1 MAFLA
6 VLSEMSWCLHP
17 WGLVFSA
24 PIGEALKGARES
36 PRAHCEGF
44 AFFPSACMRGP
55 LGRVRTDPSR
65 APTTRPLP
73 PTGHDAVI
81 KWVEPGCLIVYDN
94 FTHCALL

>member
-24 PIGEALKGARES
+24 TIGEALKGARES
-36 PRAHCEGF
+36 PIEFLAAHCEGF

-65 APTTRPLP
+65 APTTRRALP
-73 PTGHDAVI
+73 TSS
-81 KWVEPGCLIVYDN
+81 
-94 FTHCALL
+94 